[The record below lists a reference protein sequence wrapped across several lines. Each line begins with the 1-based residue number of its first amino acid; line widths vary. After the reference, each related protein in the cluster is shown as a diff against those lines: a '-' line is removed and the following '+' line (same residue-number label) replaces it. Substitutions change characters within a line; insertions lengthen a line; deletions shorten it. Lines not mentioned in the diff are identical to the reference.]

1 MAIKRCKSPF
11 SVWTNGVPRVIAGG
25 QLIED
30 TDPVF
35 KSHKDY
41 FEDVETFV
49 SDKGPRRTG
58 MEQATAAP
66 GEKRGLRA
74 LFAPDDRE
82 RPAGEVHETDEDQD
96 ESKKQPFNPSE
107 HTVNEVTGYL
117 AEADPDEALRVIDA
131 EAAGK
136 KRSTVLG
143 LREQYETPAAPGDNA

>member
-11 SVWTNGVPRVIAGG
+11 SVWANGVPRVIAGG

-49 SDKGPRRTG
+49 SDKGPRTG
-58 MEQATAAP
+58 VEQATAAP

-82 RPAGEVHETDEDQD
+82 RPAGEVHNSD
-96 ESKKQPFNPSE
+96 PFDPGE
-107 HTVNEVTGYL
+107 HTVDEVTTYL
-117 AEADPDEALRVIDA
+117 ATADRDEALRVIDA
-131 EAAGK
+131 EAARK
-136 KRSTVLG
+136 KPRSTIVG
-143 LREQYETPAAPGDNA
+143 LRDQYDEPADEPPAQAGDGA